1 MGVSADNEY
10 RGKKRVSL
18 SSHRLSHAMKF
29 SALLVLLFA
38 ALQSA
43 QALPEAELQ
52 RYIDEAV
59 KAGGGE
65 VVIPPGVHLIEHG
78 LMVKDAKKL
87 RIVGLDAET
96 TVLQLPP
103 VAYAMAMGAT
113 AAGATTIPVQTQRGI
128 KPGMRLKIEAD
139 GEVDSFTQ
147 KPKPCHLAI
156 VKAVEKEAIQL
167 EAALKFSVPD
177 GTLIRHEDAPNL
189 IEIRGASE
197 QVLIEKL
204 TLDGGRVA
212 GDPPV
217 RGHAQLCAVF
227 ASGAYSYET
236 GPTGPKVKKLSVS
249 RCFIQNCHGRGIAL
263 YSVEGA
269 EIDSCTIRDTADEAI
284 DFDHFTVKSFATH
297 NHIARS
303 LIGVE
308 LNDANECL
316 VAGNE
321 FRECGTGINLWRW
334 CKLPGLNEGNLIVQN
349 VFERMQGNAVQIATG
364 TKGNTVAQNEIT
376 DSGKNGI
383 IVSGEAQ
390 ILKGNKITGSGKAL
404 VIQEG
409 KHEIAE

>member
-1 MGVSADNEY
+1 
-10 RGKKRVSL
+10 
-18 SSHRLSHAMKF
+18 MKF

-38 ALQSA
+38 AFQSA

-52 RYIDEAV
+52 RYIDEAI

-65 VVIPPGVHLIEHG
+65 VVIPPGVHLIERG
-78 LMVKDAKKL
+78 LKVKDAKKL
-87 RIVGLDAET
+87 RIIGLDAEE
-96 TVLQLPP
+96 TVLKLPP
-103 VAYAMAMGAT
+103 VAYALAAGAT
-113 AAGATTIPVQTQRGI
+113 AAGATSIPVKTQRGF

-139 GEVDSFTQ
+139 GELDSFTK
-147 KPKPCHLAI
+147 KPRPFHVAI
-156 VKAVEKEAIQL
+156 VKAVEKDAIQF
-167 EAALKFSVPD
+167 EAALKFPVPD
-177 GTLIRHEDAPNL
+177 GSMIRHEDAPNL

-197 QVLIEKL
+197 DVRIEKL

-212 GDPPV
+212 GDPPI
-217 RGHAQLCAVF
+217 RGHTQLCAVM

-236 GPTGPKVKKLSVS
+236 GPTGPKVKNLSIS

-263 YSVEGA
+263 YSVEAA
-269 EIDSCTIRDTADEAI
+269 EIDDCTIRDTADEAI
-284 DFDHFTVKSFATH
+284 DFDHFTVKSIATH

-308 LNDANECL
+308 LNDANDCL

-376 DSGKNGI
+376 GSGKNGI

-390 ILKGNKITGSGKAL
+390 ILKANKISGSGMKAI

-409 KHEIAE
+409 KHEVSE